1 MEYDKTKV
9 AIIGAGFVG
18 ATSAYALF
26 IQGIASEIA
35 LIDVKKEKA
44 EGEALDLVHGMLF
57 SKYTKVTY
65 GSDYKLCQNA
75 DIIVITAGANQKPGE
90 TRLDLTKKN
99 AKIMKEIIPQITK
112 HNKTAILLMVTNPLD
127 VMTYLA
133 LKLSRFTPNKV
144 FGTGT
149 ILDTARFRHNLSEYY
164 NVTPQS
170 IHAYILGEH
179 GDSEFPVWSSANIAG
194 IPLKDFEKYNTKKLD
209 EIFQKTKNAAYEI
222 ISRKGATY
230 YAIGLSITKI
240 IKTILTD
247 QNEVL
252 PLSTFLKDYYGIN
265 NVCLSIPVIIGRKG
279 IIKKLKIPLDK
290 TEIKALKKSANIIKK
305 NIDLIL

>member
-1 MEYDKTKV
+1 MDDDKTKI

-18 ATSAYALF
+18 STAAYALF
-26 IQGIASEIA
+26 IEGIASEISI
-35 LIDVKKEKA
+35 IDVKKEKA
-44 EGEALDLVHGMLF
+44 QGEALDLVHGMLF

-65 GSDYKLCQNA
+65 GSDYKLCEDA

-99 AKIMKEIIPQITK
+99 AAIMKEIVPEIVK

-164 NVTPQS
+164 GVNPQS

-194 IPLKDFEKYNTKKLD
+194 MPLKNFEKYDLKKLD
-209 EIFQKTKNAAYEI
+209 EIFHKTKNAAYEI

-230 YAIGLSITKI
+230 YAIGLAISKVV
-240 IKTILTD
+240 KTILLD
-247 QNEVL
+247 QHEVL
-252 PLSTFLKDYYGIN
+252 PLSTLLKDYYGITD
-265 NVCLSIPVIIGRKG
+265 VCLSIPVVLSRNG
-279 IIKKLKIPLDK
+279 IRKKLKIPLDK
-290 TEIKALKKSANIIKK
+290 TEIKALRKSAGIIRK
-305 NIDLIL
+305 NIESVL